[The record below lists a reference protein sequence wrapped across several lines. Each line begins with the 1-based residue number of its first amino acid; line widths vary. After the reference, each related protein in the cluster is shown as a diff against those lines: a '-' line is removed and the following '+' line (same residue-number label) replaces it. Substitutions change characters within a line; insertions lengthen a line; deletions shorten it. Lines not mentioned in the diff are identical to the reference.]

1 MRLEKY
7 QVTQITRG
15 RFRRA
20 TGFEKVVV
28 AHLEQVGDAG
38 ITGDVT
44 TQFAVGLVRTDDH
57 GQRVPAH
64 QRGEMF
70 LDGQVPREGRLLVN
84 VDGVHVGG
92 VEVRGPRDLRLPCH
106 LGQLVEYFS
115 RALWAS
121 AFEQGQKC
129 FAPLFGFG
137 GVGVIDE
144 VVHVT
149 VGGVVG
155 HGASLEVQR

>member
-1 MRLEKY
+1 
-7 QVTQITRG
+7 
-15 RFRRA
+15 
-20 TGFEKVVV
+20 
-28 AHLEQVGDAG
+28 
-38 ITGDVT
+38 
-44 TQFAVGLVRTDDH
+44 
-57 GQRVPAH
+57 
-64 QRGEMF
+64 MF

-92 VEVRGPRDLRLPCH
+92 VEVGGPRDLRLPCH

-155 HGASLEVQR
+155 HGASLEVWR